1 MDYITINKPI
11 EVKSKRVKK
20 QVEKLIREGVKTSE
34 ILLNM
39 EFFAPE
45 NVIMKIAKD
54 FQVIKNQIAFKVRV
68 LEA

>member
-1 MDYITINKPI
+1 MDYIAIKYPSQINTKGF
-11 EVKSKRVKK
+11 KK

-39 EFFAPE
+39 EFCAPE
-45 NVIMKIAKD
+45 NVIMKIVKD
-54 FQVIKNQIAFKVRV
+54 FQVIKNHIAFKVRE